1 MRKQTLIILE
11 TVRVFP
17 LGITLVRS
25 FKEFFFVSPFFFF
38 NAYDLNST
46 EVNAVNLIKQ
56 STKVVIYRCDQTSI
70 YSFGT

>member
-25 FKEFFFVSPFFFF
+25 FKEFFRQSIFFFF

-46 EVNAVNLIKQ
+46 ELNAVNLIK
-56 STKVVIYRCDQTSI
+56 
-70 YSFGT
+70 

>member
-25 FKEFFFVSPFFFF
+25 FKEFFRQSIFFF

-46 EVNAVNLIKQ
+46 EVNAVNLIK
-56 STKVVIYRCDQTSI
+56 
-70 YSFGT
+70 